1 MAHTLFHDH
10 CFDKNL
16 LFEHQRLQTNLTR
29 LLTKAT
35 NIWFTTSLTMKKWTL
50 KVLNYWS
57 LFKYYCSVI

>member
-35 NIWFTTSLTMKKWTL
+35 NMVHHISDHKKVDL
-50 KVLNYWS
+50 KS
-57 LFKYYCSVI
+57 FKLLEFI